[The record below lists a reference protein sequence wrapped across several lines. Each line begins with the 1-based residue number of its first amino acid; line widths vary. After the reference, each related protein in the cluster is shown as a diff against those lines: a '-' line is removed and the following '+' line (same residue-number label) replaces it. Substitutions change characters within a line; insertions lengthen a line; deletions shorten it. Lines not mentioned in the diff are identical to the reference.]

1 MRVLFVDDE
10 DDIRELI
17 EFAIMTEDDI
27 EPTFAGTG
35 LDAIATMETQTFDVI
50 MLDVMMPPPDG
61 MEVLRCARANA
72 DLDDTKIVMCTAK
85 TSPESEKKF
94 RDLGADHI
102 LHKPFKPLKLADF
115 IRSIV

>member
-27 EPTFAGTG
+27 EPTFAATG
-35 LDAIATMETQTFDVI
+35 LDAIATMETQSFDVI

-85 TSPESEKKF
+85 TSCGSPSPESTTWTWPCHPPT
-94 RDLGADHI
+94 RAVSRPRG
-102 LHKPFKPLKLADF
+102 
-115 IRSIV
+115 RSR